1 MVARLVKCSSAMN
14 LVVGHLSLLL
24 TLLFSVPAL
33 AAIEKR
39 ESEFRN
45 CTKNSLQYSTPQ
57 QRDLNRLECIE
68 KKWPKPSTLQQCLKE
83 ARKFEYLT
91 NEQLAIKS
99 CYHTNAQ
106 YAGIKN
112 CLTVANQLHEVSER
126 DDMRYDCVSVSGL
139 PKKKSEC
146 LNIANSFEQS
156 KYKKKFNIVCLEN

>member
-1 MVARLVKCSSAMN
+1 MARLVISLFPMY
-14 LVVGHLSLLL
+14 LVVGHLSLLI
-24 TLLFSVPAL
+24 TFIFSAS
-33 AAIEKR
+33 AIAGIEKR

-45 CTKNSLQYSTPQ
+45 CTKNSLFYSTPQ
-57 QRDLNRLECIE
+57 QRDLNRLDCIE
-68 KKWPKPSTLQQCLKE
+68 KKWPKSSSLQQCLKE

-91 NEQLAIKS
+91 NEQLALKS

-106 YAGIKN
+106 FAGIKN

-146 LNIANSFEQS
+146 LNVANSFEQL